1 MNIIECIRLK
11 NLPRNLH
18 KLECLQTLL
27 LKGCSNLKNF
37 PEIKDDM
44 KNLKMLDLSKTAIKE
59 LPSSIGHLQALENL
73 DLSGCEDLE
82 SLPVSICNLSS
93 LQTLNVNNCQKL
105 EGILMLDLG
114 GDLCSLRSVHVT
126 CHVLKSGVIW
136 SNDRFSSLK
145 TLNPHCGQ
153 REEEILNHIC
163 PLSSLVQLSVR
174 NSSLVEREILSDS
187 FRLSSLQ
194 VLSLRNL
201 HPLKWEILSYISH
214 QSSLVELSLS
224 KCNLMEVGIPHDII
238 RNLSSL
244 LSLSLSNCNLME
256 GEILNHIW
264 QLSSLEKL
272 SLDRNHFSS
281 LPAGISQLSNLK
293 GLKLSH
299 CKNLLQIPELP
310 SSVQFLDAN
319 CSDGISS
326 RPSVPPI
333 RSLINCFKSELIPV

>member
-1 MNIIECIRLK
+1 M
-11 NLPRNLH
+11 
-18 KLECLQTLL
+18 
-27 LKGCSNLKNF
+27 
-37 PEIKDDM
+37 
-44 KNLKMLDLSKTAIKE
+44 
-59 LPSSIGHLQALENL
+59 
-73 DLSGCEDLE
+73 
-82 SLPVSICNLSS
+82 
-93 LQTLNVNNCQKL
+93 
-105 EGILMLDLG
+105 
-114 GDLCSLRSVHVT
+114 
-126 CHVLKSGVIW
+126 
-136 SNDRFSSLK
+136 
-145 TLNPHCGQ
+145 
-153 REEEILNHIC
+153 
-163 PLSSLVQLSVR
+163 
-174 NSSLVEREILSDS
+174 EREILSDS

-201 HPLKWEILSYISH
+201 HPLKWVILSYISH

-224 KCNLMEVGIPHDII
+224 KCNLMEVGIPHDI

-310 SSVQFLDAN
+310 SSVQFLDAH

>member
-1 MNIIECIRLK
+1 
-11 NLPRNLH
+11 
-18 KLECLQTLL
+18 
-27 LKGCSNLKNF
+27 
-37 PEIKDDM
+37 M
-44 KNLKMLDLSKTAIKE
+44 KNLKGLYLSEAAIKE

-82 SLPVSICNLSS
+82 SLVSICNLSS

-114 GDLCSLRSVHVT
+114 GDLCSLRSLHVT

-136 SNDRFSSLK
+136 SNGHFSSLK
-145 TLNPHCGQ
+145 TLNPQCGQ
-153 REEEILNHIC
+153 REEEILDHIS
-163 PLSSLVQLSVR
+163 PLSSLVELSVR
-174 NSSLVEREILSDS
+174 NFSLMEREILSDS
-187 FRLSSLQ
+187 FRLSLLQ

-201 HPLKWEILSYISH
+201 HPLKWVILSYISH

-224 KCNLMEVGIPHDII
+224 KCNLMEVGIPHDI

-310 SSVQFLDAN
+310 SSVQFLDAH

>member
-1 MNIIECIRLK
+1 
-11 NLPRNLH
+11 
-18 KLECLQTLL
+18 
-27 LKGCSNLKNF
+27 
-37 PEIKDDM
+37 M
-44 KNLKMLDLSKTAIKE
+44 KNLKMLDLSKTAIKD

-82 SLPVSICNLSS
+82 SLVSICNLSS

-114 GDLCSLRSVHVT
+114 GDLCSLRSLHVT

-136 SNDRFSSLK
+136 SNGHFSSLK
-145 TLNPHCGQ
+145 TLNPQCGQ
-153 REEEILNHIC
+153 REEEILDHIC
-163 PLSSLVQLSVR
+163 PLSSLVELSVR
-174 NSSLVEREILSDS
+174 NSSLLEREILSDS

-201 HPLKWEILSYISH
+201 HPLKWGILSYISH

-224 KCNLMEVGIPHDII
+224 KCNLMEVGIPHDI

-310 SSVQFLDAN
+310 SSVQFLDAHW
-319 CSDGISS
+319 SDGISS
-326 RPSVPPI
+326 RPSVLPI